1 VANDGVNREIRL
13 AARPVGFPKDSDF
26 ELAQTPIPEPAEGEI
41 LVRNV
46 YMSVDPYM
54 RGRMNETKSYVPS
67 FQVGKP
73 LQGGAVGQVLESRHD
88 AVSPGDWVNTMMGW
102 REYYVADGSSVM
114 KIDAELA
121 PVSKALGVLGLT
133 GWTAYVGLLDL
144 GQPKEGETVFVSAAC
159 GAVGSIVGQIAK
171 LKGCRVVGSAGSAE
185 KVAKASSEFGYD
197 EVFNYKEETP
207 ADALNRL
214 CPDGIDVYFENVGGD
229 HLEAALPRMNTFGR
243 VVLCGL
249 ISHYNDTEMR
259 PGPSIVP
266 ALANRLTIRGFIIS
280 DHFDRLPDFL
290 RDMGGWLKEGKITDE
305 ETVVEGI
312 ENAPAAFMGLLRGEN
327 RGKMLVKVGPDAPV
341 ADAPVE

>member
-1 VANDGVNREIRL
+1 MGDGVNREIRL

-26 ELAQTPIPEPAEGEI
+26 ELAETPIPEPGDGEI

-54 RGRMNETKSYVPS
+54 RGRMTDRKSYVPS
-67 FQVGKP
+67 FQIGEP
-73 LQGGAVGQVLESRHD
+73 LSGGAVGQVLESRND
-88 AVSPGDWVNTMMGW
+88 AVAAGDWVNTMMGW
-102 REYYVADGSSVM
+102 REYYVADGSAVM
-114 KIDAELA
+114 KIVPGLA

-144 GQPKEGETVFVSAAC
+144 GQPKEEETVFVSAAC

-185 KVAKASSEFGYD
+185 KVAKARSEFGYD
-197 EVFNYKEETP
+197 EAFSYKDETP
-207 ADALNRL
+207 ADALDRL
-214 CPDGIDVYFENVGGD
+214 CPEGIDVYFENVGGD

-249 ISHYNDTEMR
+249 ISQYNDTEMR
-259 PGPSIVP
+259 PGPSLVP

-290 RDMGGWLKEGKITDE
+290 REMSRWLEEGKIKDE
-305 ETVVEGI
+305 ETIVDGI
-312 ENAPAAFMGLLRGEN
+312 ENAPTAFMGLLNGQN
-327 RGKMLVKVGPDAPV
+327 RGKMLVKVGPDVPA
-341 ADAPVE
+341 ETLGT

>member
-1 VANDGVNREIRL
+1 MGDGVNREIRL

-26 ELAQTPIPEPAEGEI
+26 ELAETPIPSPGDGEI

-46 YMSVDPYM
+46 YVSVDPYM
-54 RGRMNETKSYVPS
+54 RSRMNDTKSYVPS
-67 FQVGKP
+67 FQIGEP
-73 LQGGAVGQVLESRHD
+73 MTGGAVGQVLESNSD
-88 AVSPGDWVNTMMGW
+88 AVAAGDWVNTLMGW
-102 REYYVADGSSVM
+102 REYYVADGSAVM
-114 KIDAELA
+114 KIDPGLA

-185 KVAKASSEFGYD
+185 KVAKARSDFGYD
-197 EVFNYKEETP
+197 EAFNYKEETP
-207 ADALNRL
+207 AAALDRL
-214 CPDGIDVYFENVGGD
+214 CPDGIDIYFENVGGD

-243 VVLCGL
+243 VALCGL
-249 ISHYNDTEMR
+249 ISQYNDTEMR
-259 PGPSIVP
+259 PGPSFGHI
-266 ALANRLTIRGFIIS
+266 LTNRLTVRGFIIS

-290 RDMGGWLKEGKITDE
+290 REMGGWVREGKITDE

-312 ENAPAAFMGLLRGEN
+312 ENAPRAFMGLLKGEN
-327 RGKMLVKVGPDAPV
+327 RGKMLVKVGPDSPL
-341 ADAPVE
+341 DG